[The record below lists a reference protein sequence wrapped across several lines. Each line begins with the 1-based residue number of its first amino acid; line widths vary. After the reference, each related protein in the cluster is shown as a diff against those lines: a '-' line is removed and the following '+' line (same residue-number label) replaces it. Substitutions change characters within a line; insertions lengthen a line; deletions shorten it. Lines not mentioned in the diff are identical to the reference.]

1 MRTSCSSLLL
11 VCALLTGCGR
21 TSPISS
27 PTSVGSGDN
36 LAFRANA
43 DLAVGATA
51 CGQGGDV
58 CPGGLQCIS
67 GQCCTDVRCMPP
79 VTGCGPDAPCPSNE
93 RCLGGA
99 CLPDVIDMA
108 APVPPPLAIDM
119 AKPPVV
125 LDLSIP
131 TPPVIVDMARPP
143 ATPDSATGCRND
155 SQCPSGDTCDWLTG
169 NCVPAQGCGN
179 DNQCAQDSACV
190 GGQCLPIT
198 ACLPV
203 NLPIPG
209 FGSCASNE
217 RCAFPP
223 GVCVPVAN
231 CGAGAPACPSGDS
244 CVGGYCQPTR
254 CTSATECNDGYA
266 CVAGKCVAPTYC
278 GFLDPCPRGEQC
290 VAHVCQ

>member
-1 MRTSCSSLLL
+1 MRTSWSSIIL

-27 PTSVGSGDN
+27 PTSVGSGDD
-36 LAFRANA
+36 LALPANA
-43 DLAVGATA
+43 DLAVDATA
-51 CGQGGDV
+51 CGKGGTV
-58 CPGGLQCIS
+58 CPGGLQCV
-67 GQCCTDVRCMPP
+67 GDQCCTDVRCLPP
-79 VTGCGPDAPCPSNE
+79 VSGCGPSAPCPDRE
-93 RCLGGA
+93 TCIGGA

-108 APVPPPLAIDM
+108 APVTPITFDLA
-119 AKPPVV
+119 APPVIV
-125 LDLSIP
+125 DLSIP

-143 ATPDSATGCRND
+143 ATPDLATGCRND
-155 SQCPSGDTCDWLTG
+155 SQCPSGDTCDWLSG
-169 NCVPAQGCGN
+169 ACVPTQACGN

-190 GGQCLPIT
+190 AGQCLPIT
-198 ACLPV
+198 ACLPI

-209 FGSCASNE
+209 FGSCSSNE

-223 GVCVPVAN
+223 GVCVPVDN
-231 CGAGAPACPSGDS
+231 CGAGAPACASGDT

-254 CTSATECNDGYA
+254 CTSSTECNDGYA
-266 CVAGKCVAPTYC
+266 CVAGKCAAQRYC